1 MGLILMT
8 LFNWLLVGH
17 LVGDY
22 ILQTRWMAEKKSQ
35 EFLALFVHSAVYTAS
50 VALLALLTYRTNGA
64 SGLSWWAIGLIF
76 LAHLALDQRKFINF
90 WARKINGNA
99 NIEWLKIT
107 LDQSWHI
114 LILALATLL

>member
-1 MGLILMT
+1 ML

-17 LVGDY
+17 LVGDF

-35 EFLALFVHSAVYTAS
+35 EFLALFVHSAVYTIT
-50 VALLALLTYRTNGA
+50 VALLALLVHRANGTD
-64 SGLSWWAIGLIF
+64 GLSWLAIGLIF
-76 LAHLALDQRKFINF
+76 LSHLALDQRNFINF
-90 WARKINGNA
+90 WARKINGNT